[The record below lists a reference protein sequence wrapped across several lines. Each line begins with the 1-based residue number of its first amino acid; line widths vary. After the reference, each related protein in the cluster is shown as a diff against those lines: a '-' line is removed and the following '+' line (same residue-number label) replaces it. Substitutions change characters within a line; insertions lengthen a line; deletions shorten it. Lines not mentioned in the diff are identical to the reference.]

1 MNNLIVYLLPSIIGI
16 KIYEVLTTKPKVMST
31 YHIERKFYQSDRPYW
46 IDQILLSLRP
56 RTFDKTDNINRVK
69 ENLKEIGQ
77 TLQKA
82 RCIHYGKNRLLC
94 EIRNIIQSDNSI
106 TVTSFGN
113 KKYMAF
119 NIVEI

>member
-1 MNNLIVYLLPSIIGI
+1 
-16 KIYEVLTTKPKVMST
+16 MST

-69 ENLKEIGQ
+69 DNLKEIGQ

-94 EIRNIIQSDNSI
+94 EIRNIIESDNSI